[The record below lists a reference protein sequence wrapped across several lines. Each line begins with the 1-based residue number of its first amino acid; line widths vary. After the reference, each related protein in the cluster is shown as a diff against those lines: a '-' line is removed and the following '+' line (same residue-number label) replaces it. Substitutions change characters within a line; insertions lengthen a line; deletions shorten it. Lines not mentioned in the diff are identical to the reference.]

1 MLLGYAVGEGAAL
14 QGIQPYDEVGGLDAA
29 LAGPLAVLLE
39 RLEVAYAELAE
50 PATPAQWGERLQ
62 ALLTVFFEA
71 PTSATNCSSPSSCNC
86 SSAGRNTAPVRPSP
100 SRCRS
105 A

>member
-1 MLLGYAVGEGAAL
+1 ERLGLPAGLEGNSWRFGLRRMLLGYAVGEGAAL

-62 ALLTVFFEA
+62 ALLTV
-71 PTSATNCSSPSSCNC
+71 
-86 SSAGRNTAPVRPSP
+86 
-100 SRCRS
+100 
-105 A
+105 

>member
-1 MLLGYAVGEGAAL
+1 YAVGEGAAL

-50 PATPAQWGERLQ
+50 PTTPAQWGERLQ

-71 PTSATNCSSPSSCNC
+71 PDERDELLLTQLLQLLE
-86 SSAGRNTAPVRPSP
+86 RWQE
-100 SRCRS
+100 
-105 A
+105 

>member
-50 PATPAQWGERLQ
+50 PATPAQ
-62 ALLTVFFEA
+62 
-71 PTSATNCSSPSSCNC
+71 
-86 SSAGRNTAPVRPSP
+86 
-100 SRCRS
+100 
-105 A
+105 